1 MWVNFYLVPIV
12 IRVCLVVLFPFSAL
26 DKIVYW
32 RDALKQAD
40 SSFLPRALGPA
51 SLIVGIV
58 IELAAPVLIVIG
70 WHDRIA
76 AFVLACFC
84 VVTALM
90 YHAFWRYTDFWNRGA
105 SEGRS
110 HFWDFL
116 KNFGLVGGL
125 LLITFGTQ
133 LAPLPWLAGHPLSS
147 TPVYT
152 HAGTA
157 APASVA
163 SQTHEQH

>member
-76 AFVLACFC
+76 AFEVIDKILDRHPCAGK
-84 VVTALM
+84 ARRAA
-90 YHAFWRYTDFWNRGA
+90 HDFGI
-105 SEGRS
+105 
-110 HFWDFL
+110 DFDD
-116 KNFGLVGGL
+116 
-125 LLITFGTQ
+125 
-133 LAPLPWLAGHPLSS
+133 
-147 TPVYT
+147 
-152 HAGTA
+152 
-157 APASVA
+157 
-163 SQTHEQH
+163 